1 MKLIVD
7 NYSFNKD
14 SKTVTFSDYASINL
28 AHVLIVVNV
37 TTNQIIYNFANPA
50 LGGSVVGNVLTLDFD
65 TTAMANSDVLMIQ
78 YDDAAVAP
86 ASEQLLEA
94 VFDTIEQLSFLN
106 GLKESNNTLRTSLPA
121 GTAITSGTLTTLT
134 TLTTLANMAAIG
146 GFSSNQIVP
155 AETNMA
161 AIQSN
166 INNVVVS

>member
-7 NYSFNKD
+7 NYGFNKD

-28 AHVLIVVNV
+28 AHVLLVVNV

-94 VFDTIEQLSFLN
+94 VFDTLEQLSFLS

-121 GTAITSGTLTTLT
+121 GTTITSG